1 MSDSVS
7 NNVNYLLRVYIL
19 SLGLKPNEKKKIK
32 SGCNYIVCKRVTD
45 TDVYVIHN
53 KTSEITICI
62 QNEGVIVK
70 KYNKNEHLSYCTQ
83 KAIQSYLYAMF
94 LKTKYLRRKR
104 NE

>member
-1 MSDSVS
+1 MSDLVS
-7 NNVNYLLRVYIL
+7 DNVNYLLRIYIL

-32 SGCNYIVCKRVTD
+32 SGCNSIVCERVSD
-45 TDVYVIHN
+45 TDVYIIQN
-53 KTSEITICI
+53 KTSEITVCLHG
-62 QNEGVIVK
+62 EGIIVK

-94 LKTKYLRRKR
+94 SKTKILRGYK